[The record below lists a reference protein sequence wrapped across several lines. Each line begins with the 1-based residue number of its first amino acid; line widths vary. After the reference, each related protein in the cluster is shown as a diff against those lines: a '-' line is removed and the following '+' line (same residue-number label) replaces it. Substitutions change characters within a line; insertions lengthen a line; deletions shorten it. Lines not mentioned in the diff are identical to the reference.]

1 MFLPSRPSS
10 RVLLRCVLHEC
21 GELGLVLH
29 QLRLAQAVRQ
39 EPVRVVQLGQVRL
52 GQKLAA
58 EQERVQPECMLL
70 GPEEL
75 KPGLVRLGL
84 LLEPEAELQGQKP
97 VADLQVLKPESRV
110 A

>member
-1 MFLPSRPSS
+1 M
-10 RVLLRCVLHEC
+10 LHEC

-39 EPVRVVQLGQVRL
+39 ELVRVVQVGPVRRRPKSLELGLEQ
-52 GQKLAA
+52 

-70 GPEEL
+70 GPAEL

-84 LLEPEAELQGQKP
+84 LLEPEAERLGQQQ
-97 VADLQVLKPESRV
+97 LGQ
-110 A
+110 

>member
-1 MFLPSRPSS
+1 M

-39 EPVRVVQLGQVRL
+39 ELVRVVQLGPVRRRPKSLEL
-52 GQKLAA
+52 GLEQGQEQ

-70 GPEEL
+70 GPAEL

-84 LLEPEAELQGQKP
+84 LLEPEAERP
-97 VADLQVLKPESRV
+97 VQ
-110 A
+110 